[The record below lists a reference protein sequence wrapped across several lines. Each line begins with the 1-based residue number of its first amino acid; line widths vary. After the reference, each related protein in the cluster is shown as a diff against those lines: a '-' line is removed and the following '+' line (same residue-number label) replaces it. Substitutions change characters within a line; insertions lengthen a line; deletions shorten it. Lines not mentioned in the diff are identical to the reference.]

1 MTVAAIY
8 ARKSTEQSGVND
20 EEKSV
25 TRQIE
30 HAKDYATRKGWT
42 VADEHTYSDDG
53 ISGAEFVKRPGFLRL
68 MNALKPRP
76 AFQVLIMSEESRL
89 GREAIQASYAFKQII
104 DSGVRVF
111 FYLTD
116 QERKLDNALDKVMLS
131 LTNFSAEMERE
142 KASQRTYDAMF
153 RKAKALHV
161 TGNKVF
167 GYDNVPVYNREPNTD
182 GTERRQHVV
191 RRINP
196 EQAKVVVKIF
206 ELFASGFGLAR
217 IAKTLNEDRIPPPHG
232 GNLGWCPT
240 ALRDI
245 LQRDLYRGIV
255 LWNRTQTIQ
264 LGGTRKQRKR
274 PESEWLRLDAPEMRI
289 ISQVLWEQVEERR
302 AQNHRAYLR
311 GGDGRLLS
319 RPTGED
325 RRSAYLLSSIAKC
338 VTCGGSIV
346 AIKRTAKRRYTR
358 TVYRCAY
365 HHKRGSIVCSNN
377 VEVRQDILDS
387 AILHAMN
394 EALDE
399 RVLEASVAAALE
411 RIRSEQEK
419 FPDQRVALERELS
432 LIQTRL
438 HHLVELIANGRGTD
452 SVINS
457 LHQEEAR
464 KKLLVGELERLDNL
478 ARVVALD
485 AKRLAKD
492 LRSRLEDVPTL
503 FVRHVP
509 QARQMLRRLLDGHIV
524 CEPIV
529 EGGKPG
535 YRFTATGTFDRLLTG
550 MKVVNESG
558 GGQGSRTP
566 DPYVANVV
574 LSQLS

>member
-1 MTVAAIY
+1 MIVAIY

-30 HAKDYATRKGWT
+30 HATAYAERKGWI
-42 VADEHTYSDDG
+42 VADEHIYSDDG
-53 ISGAEFVKRPGFLRL
+53 VSGAEFVKRPGFLRL

-76 AFQVLIMSEESRL
+76 IFQVLIMSEESRL

-111 FYLTD
+111 FYLND
-116 QERKLDNALDKVMLS
+116 QERKLDNALDKIMLS
-131 LTNFSAEMERE
+131 LTNFSSEMERE

-167 GYDNVPVYNREPNTD
+167 GYDNVPVYNREANAD
-182 GTERRQHVV
+182 GTQRRQHVV

-196 EQAKVVVKIF
+196 EQAKVVIKIF

-217 IAKTLNEDRIPPPHG
+217 IAKALNEDRISPPHG

-264 LGGTRKQRKR
+264 RGGTRKQRQR
-274 PESEWLRLDAPEMRI
+274 PESEWLRLDAPELRI
-289 ISQVLWEQVEERR
+289 ISQVLWKQVEERR
-302 AQNHRAYLR
+302 ARNHQAYLR
-311 GGDGRLLS
+311 GEDGRLLS

-325 RRSAYLLSSIAKC
+325 HRSAYLLSSIARC

-346 AIKRTAKRRYTR
+346 AIKRTAKRRYIR
-358 TVYRCAY
+358 TVYQCAY
-365 HHKRGSIVCSNN
+365 HHKRGNTVCTNN

-452 SVINS
+452 SVIDS

-464 KKLLVGELERLDNL
+464 KKALFRELVRLDNL
-478 ARVVALD
+478 AHVVSLD
-485 AKRLAKD
+485 AKRLATD
-492 LRSRLEDVPTL
+492 LRSRLEDIPAL
-503 FVRHVP
+503 FSRHVP
-509 QARQMLRRLLDGHIV
+509 HARQMLRKLLDGHIL
-524 CEPIV
+524 CEPII
-529 EGGKPG
+529 EGGKRG

-550 MKVVNESG
+550 AKVVNEFG
-558 GGQGSRTP
+558 GGQGS
-566 DPYVANVV
+566 
-574 LSQLS
+574 

>member
-1 MTVAAIY
+1 MIIAAIY

-30 HAKDYATRKGWT
+30 HATSYAARKGWT
-42 VADEHTYSDDG
+42 VAEEHIYVDDG
-53 ISGAEFVKRPGFLRL
+53 VSGAEFVRRQGFLRL
-68 MNALKPRP
+68 MNALTPRP
-76 AFQVLIMSEESRL
+76 PFHVLIMSEESRL
-89 GREAIQASYAFKQII
+89 GREAIQVSYAFNQII
-104 DSGVRVF
+104 DSGVRLF
-111 FYLTD
+111 FYMTD
-116 QERKLDNALDKVMLS
+116 QERKLDNAMDKVMLS
-131 LTNFSAEMERE
+131 LSNFAAEMERE

-153 RKAKALHV
+153 RKAKSLHV

-167 GYDNVPVYNREPNTD
+167 GYDNVPVYGSGTNAD
-182 GTERRQHVV
+182 GTQRRQYVV
-191 RRINP
+191 RKINP
-196 EQAKVVVKIF
+196 QQSKVVVRIF
-206 ELFASGFGLAR
+206 ELYASGFGLAR
-217 IAKTLNEDRIPPPHG
+217 IAKALNEDRIPPPHG

-245 LQRDLYRGIV
+245 LQRELYRGVV

-274 PESEWLRLDAPEMRI
+274 PESEWLRIEAPESRI

-302 AQNHRAYLR
+302 ARNYRAYLR
-311 GGDGRLLS
+311 GEGGRLLS

-325 RRSAYLLSSIAKC
+325 QRSSYLLSSIAKC

-346 AIKRTAKRRYTR
+346 AIKRTAKRLYTR

-399 RVLEASVAAALE
+399 RVLEASVVAALE
-411 RIRSEQEK
+411 RIRNEQEK

-438 HHLVELIANGRGTD
+438 HHLVETIANGKSTD
-452 SVINS
+452 SVIAS

-464 KKLLVGELERLDNL
+464 KKVVAQELSRLDSL
-478 ARVVALD
+478 AQVVSLD

-492 LRSRLEDVPTL
+492 LRSRLGDIPAL
-503 FVRHVP
+503 FARHVP
-509 QARQMLRRLLDGHIV
+509 QARQMLRKLLDGYIV
-524 CEPIV
+524 CEPIT
-529 EGGKPG
+529 EGGRAG

-550 MKVVNESG
+550 LKVVNESG
-558 GGQGSRTP
+558 GGQGS
-566 DPYVANVV
+566 
-574 LSQLS
+574 